1 MNLSQELRGAQF
13 GSYNEV
19 FKKFNALSAKYGN
32 LSTGSLISAFSRVTG
47 VSYEH
52 NNPYIQNRRVKEIAS
67 LPVDYSKDKV
77 GEMLVNPDNN
87 EQPLRSVEHSLEVTA
102 YPLFHLRKVYQ
113 DLLTYHSYTA
123 PAYTGEAEA
132 KTSEFWREW
141 MLIEKLRQKICPSEQ
156 AHRIVGQCCQEGKV
170 FYYPRYRVDKP
181 HNKVDFAFMQQ
192 LPSDW
197 TKIVGFNNKSKYTIA
212 FNLFY
217 FMTPG
222 TDPRQFGTLF
232 EPYLNDF
239 MEIASPPKG
248 LGKTIVYASNSPSAD
263 LGKYKQMAEE
273 RMVRGERFPGDPEI
287 YCQNGRWFYWVT
299 LPVDKI
305 FTFEIDD
312 VATNVISPFTGLF
325 LNMLQLAQYEQVQ
338 LELIQNPLISV
349 LTGEIPYREDKNATT
364 SDPYK
369 LSPTG
374 RQYFEA
380 LWYQML
386 AENNTSGI
394 GFFLAPAEDLT
405 LHQLAEAP
413 SAMEISSNGYSYT
426 MAKAGIAGI
435 IPTTGDP
442 KAGVAQIS
450 LEIECRFAQTVYRCF
465 ERMMEVIFGNLNLKY
480 DWNFSMFGDIA
491 TDKKTLDNV
500 RSEMT
505 LGLSLSALV
514 YNALYDR
521 SIFDDIAISTALIES
536 RLFDY
541 RRPLITSY
549 SGGFGSVGN
558 GSSNQKDGGLTGE
571 AKRQLDPGGRPES
584 EEITSEGNEKDSDNP
599 VEYDED

>member
-1 MNLSQELRGAQF
+1 MNLNEELRQTQF
-13 GSYNEV
+13 GSYAEV
-19 FKKFNALSAKYGN
+19 FQKFRALSEKYGG
-32 LSTGSLISAFSRVTG
+32 LSTDSLISAFSRVTG
-47 VSYEH
+47 VSYER
-52 NNPYIQNRRVKEIAS
+52 NNPYIQNRRVKQIAS

-77 GEMLVNPDNN
+77 ADMLVNASNN
-87 EQPLRSVEHSLEVTA
+87 EQPLRSVEHALEITA

-113 DLLTYHSYTA
+113 DLLTYHNYTA
-123 PAYTGEAEA
+123 PEFTDSEDA
-132 KTSEFWREW
+132 KKDDFWREW
-141 MLIEKLRQKICPSEQ
+141 KLIEKLRKQMFPASE

-170 FYYPRYRVDKP
+170 FYYPRYQVDKP
-181 HNKVDFAFMQQ
+181 HNKVDHAFMQQ

-222 TDPRQFGTLF
+222 TDWRQFGDLF
-232 EPYLNDF
+232 APYIDDF
-239 MEIASPPKG
+239 QSVTNPPRG
-248 LGKTIVYASNSPSAD
+248 VGKTVVYASGPSVD
-263 LGKYKQMAEE
+263 LNKFQTLASG
-273 RMVRGERFPGDPEI
+273 RVLPGNPDV
-287 YCQNGRWFYWVT
+287 YSQNGRWFYWVT
-299 LPVDKI
+299 LPVDKV

-325 LNMLQLAQYEQVQ
+325 LNMIQLAQLEQIQ
-338 LELIQNPLISV
+338 LEIVQNPLVSILV
-349 LTGEIPYREDKNATT
+349 GEIPYREDREANT

-374 RQYFEA
+374 RQFFEA

-386 AENNTSGI
+386 AANNTSGI
-394 GFFLAPAEDLT
+394 GFFLAPAEHMD

-413 SAMEISSNGYSYT
+413 SAMQISSNGYSYT

-450 LEIECRFAQTVYRCF
+450 LRIESRFAQTVYRCF
-465 ERMMEVIFGNLNLKY
+465 ERMMECVFENLNLKY
-480 DWNFSMFGDIA
+480 DWRFRMFGDIA
-491 TDKKTLDNV
+491 TDKETLESV

-505 LGLSLSALV
+505 LGLSQSMLI

-521 SIFDDIAISTALIES
+521 SIFDDIAVSSALIES
-536 RLFDY
+536 GLFDL
-541 RRPLITSY
+541 RRPLMTSY
-549 SGGFGSVGN
+549 SGFVKKELN
-558 GSSNQKDGGLTGE
+558 
-571 AKRQLDPGGRPES
+571 PGGRPPNTGIES
-584 EEITSEGNEKDSDNP
+584 EGAEKDADNP
-599 VEYDED
+599 VDYGEE